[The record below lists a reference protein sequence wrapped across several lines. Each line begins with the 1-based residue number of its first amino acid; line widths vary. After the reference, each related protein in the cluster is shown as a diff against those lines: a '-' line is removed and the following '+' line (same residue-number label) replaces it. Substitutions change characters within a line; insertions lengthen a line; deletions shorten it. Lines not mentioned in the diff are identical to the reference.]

1 MSANHRPPS
10 ATQGRAGNVTGRESP
25 TWEGLHQ
32 RPRQALHVG
41 DVIRLCRHHPDRTV
55 LLLVAL
61 YACWGSAIPAMKL
74 MVATVP
80 LVGGVALIFLLAGV
94 VLVGAARGRPRPTRV
109 HLVTALNLDVGRW
122 MWWPS
127 KLAHTPDP
135 APAELGHERA
145 DALAGA

>member
-94 VLVGAARGRPRPTRV
+94 V

-135 APAELGHERA
+135 APEELGHERA
-145 DALAGA
+145 AALARA